1 MPVFS
6 HEVMSRGF
14 TIMAAGEKVDF
25 CESWTESMYEMS
37 HGCTPKGDGELAKE
51 ESRRR
56 LLSEPDLRDTELGI
70 VLIVH
75 VKRMKSSG
83 SL

>member
-1 MPVFS
+1 
-6 HEVMSRGF
+6 
-14 TIMAAGEKVDF
+14 
-25 CESWTESMYEMS
+25 MYEMS
-37 HGCTPKGDGELAKE
+37 HGCTPKGDGEMVKE
-51 ESRRR
+51 KSRRR

-70 VLIVH
+70 VLIVLIVH